1 MIKKIQFS
9 LITLLVFASCTS
21 PTEKPEIQ
29 QPETTKQALLV
40 GTFHYHNPGADVA
53 KTKSFDVM
61 SDASQAQLEVISE
74 KIKEFKPDQVSVEWP
89 YDQQQELDSLYQL
102 YLKDNYFANDS
113 LSDFYLKNEIFQLA
127 FRVAKKAGLT
137 SVKAVDYRDTDFP
150 FDSLMTVA
158 AKQKQIDLQNYF
170 TDGIERF
177 TQEFDEK
184 IESGASLLDITYYLN
199 SEELRNFSNELQT
212 QVPLLVGDRDNFV
225 GAYLAS
231 EWYRRNLYMWSLAQK
246 ATEPND
252 KRIMLLLGSSHIALI
267 KDFIDTNGDWSTVE
281 LKEIMEKRYNP

>member
-1 MIKKIQFS
+1 MLKTPYAVVAV
-9 LITLLVFASCTS
+9 LALASCTS
-21 PTEKPEIQ
+21 PTS
-29 QPETTKQALLV
+29 QPEPLQPENTKEALLI

-53 KTKSFDVM
+53 QTKSFDVL
-61 SDASQAQLEVISE
+61 SNTAQRELEEISE
-74 KIKEFKPDQVSVEWP
+74 KIKAYNPDQVLVEWP
-89 YDQQQELDSLYQL
+89 YDKQQELDSLYRL
-102 YLKDNYFANDS
+102 YLEDNYFTNDS

-127 FRVAKKAGLT
+127 FRVAKKTGLK
-137 SVKAVDYRDTDFP
+137 SVQAVDYRNTDFP

-158 AKQKQIDLQNYF
+158 ASQKQTALQKQF

-199 SEELRNFSNELQT
+199 SEELRRFSNEFQT
-212 QVPLLVGDRDNFV
+212 QVPLLVGGRDNFV

-246 ATEPND
+246 ATQPED

-267 KDFIDTNGDWSTVE
+267 KDFIDKNPEWSSVE
-281 LKEIMEKRYNP
+281 LQEVMAR

>member
-1 MIKKIQFS
+1 MLKTLYAVLAVLA
-9 LITLLVFASCTS
+9 LISCTS
-21 PTEKPEIQ
+21 PTA
-29 QPETTKQALLV
+29 QPETEQPESTKQALLI

-53 KTKSFDVM
+53 QTKSFDVL
-61 SDASQAQLEVISE
+61 SSSAQRELEEISE
-74 KIKEFKPDQVSVEWP
+74 KIKNYNPDQVLVEWP
-89 YDQQQELDSLYQL
+89 YDKQQQLDSLYQL
-102 YLKDNYFANDS
+102 YLEDNYFTNDS

-127 FRVAKKAGLT
+127 FRVAKKTGLK
-137 SVKAVDYRDTDFP
+137 SVQAVDYRDTDFP

-158 AKQKQIDLQNYF
+158 ASQKQTALQKQF

-184 IESGASLLDITYYLN
+184 IESGASLLDMTYYLN

-212 QVPLLVGDRDNFV
+212 QTPLLVGDRDNFV

-246 ATEPND
+246 ATQPD
-252 KRIMLLLGSSHIALI
+252 DQRIMLLLGSSHIALI
-267 KDFIDTNGDWSTVE
+267 KDFIDKNPEWSSVE
-281 LKEIMEKRYNP
+281 LQEVMAQ